1 MQYLVSTAELE
12 RTIEALLEA
21 HNALDFPREIPE
33 TVHALVQE
41 YNQSEGDDLI
51 GVVIELFG
59 GRLNDYSPIDHIV
72 ASFLGLVDSFTRSPA
87 EIATLMYD
95 AGNETIVVDVSLRR
109 LPDPVSRIKEEY
121 QHARTQG
128 DYYPERLRRAFEELS
143 SGL

>member
-59 GRLNDYSPIDHIV
+59 GRLNDYSPVDHIV
-72 ASFLGLVDSFTRSPA
+72 AVFLGLVHSFTRSPA
-87 EIATLMYD
+87 
-95 AGNETIVVDVSLRR
+95 
-109 LPDPVSRIKEEY
+109 
-121 QHARTQG
+121 
-128 DYYPERLRRAFEELS
+128 
-143 SGL
+143 